1 METRKLSVSSTP
13 HIRSKHTIE
22 SVMLDVIIA
31 LAPAFLC
38 GLYYF
43 GLRALIVIALSVVS
57 CVLGEFCFN
66 KLTGRTQ
73 TFGDL
78 SAVITG
84 LLLAF
89 SLPAATP
96 LYIPVVGGLFA
107 IVVVKMIFGGLGQN
121 FVNPA
126 LAARAFLL
134 ASYPVAMTSWS
145 APVNNMFSMDAVAS
159 ATPIALLN
167 EGAVPFVPAQADF
180 MNALLGNVGG
190 SIGETSALA
199 IIIGGVYLLA
209 RHVISWRIPAAYL
222 GSFFIMALINR
233 DFAFDVAI
241 YEVMLGSV
249 LLASFFMATDY
260 TTSPMTSKGQ
270 LIFGLGCGI
279 LTYTIRTWGAFPE
292 GVTYAILIM
301 NLTVPLLDRY
311 LKPRVFG
318 TSKKAEV
325 A

>member
-31 LAPAFLC
+31 LSPAFLC

-43 GLRALIVIALSVVS
+43 GLRALIIIALSVIS
-57 CVLGEFCFN
+57 CVLGEYCFN
-66 KLTGRTQ
+66 KITKRTQ
-73 TFGDL
+73 TIGDF

-89 SLPAATP
+89 SLPVATP
-96 LYIPVVGGLFA
+96 YYIPVVGGLFA
-107 IVVVKMIFGGLGQN
+107 IVVVKLIFGGLGQN

-134 ASYPVAMTSWS
+134 ASYPVAMTTWT
-145 APVNNMFSMDAVAS
+145 APVNNMFSFDAVTT
-159 ATPIALLN
+159 ATPIALIN
-167 EGAVPFVPAQADF
+167 EGTTEFVLDASHF
-180 MNALLGNVGG
+180 TSALMGNVGG

-209 RHVISWRIPAAYL
+209 RQVITWRIPVAFI
-222 GSFFIMALINR
+222 GSFFVMALFNR
-233 DFAFDVAI
+233 DFAFDMAA

-249 LLASFFMATDY
+249 LLAAFFMATDY
-260 TTSPMTSKGQ
+260 TTSPMTTKGQ
-270 LIFGLGCGI
+270 LIFGIGCGV

>member
-1 METRKLSVSSTP
+1 METKKLSVSSTP
-13 HIRSKHTIE
+13 HIRSKQTIE

-31 LAPAFLC
+31 LTPALLC

-43 GLRALIVIALSVVS
+43 GLRALIIIALSVGS
-57 CVLGEFCFN
+57 CLLGEFLFN
-66 KLTGRTQ
+66 KITKSTQ
-73 TFGDL
+73 TIGDL

-84 LLLAF
+84 LLLSF
-89 SLPAATP
+89 SLPVATP
-96 LYIPVVGGLFA
+96 YYIPVVGGLFA

-121 FVNPA
+121 FANPA

-134 ASYPVAMTSWS
+134 ASYPVAMTTWT
-145 APVNNMFSMDAVAS
+145 APVNNLFSMDAVTT
-159 ATPIALLN
+159 ATPIALIN
-167 EGAVPFVPAQADF
+167 ESEVAYTLTNADF
-180 MNALLGNVGG
+180 MSALFGNVGG

-199 IIIGGVYLLA
+199 VIAGGIYLLA
-209 RHVISWRIPAAYL
+209 RHTISWRIPVTFI
-222 GSFFIMALINR
+222 GSFFVMAFINR
-233 DFAFDVAI
+233 GAFDMAI
-241 YEVMLGSV
+241 YEVLLGSV
-249 LLASFFMATDY
+249 LLGAFFMATDY
-260 TTSPMTSKGQ
+260 TTSPMSAKGQ

-292 GVTYAILIM
+292 GVTYAILLM

-311 LKPRVFG
+311 MKPRVFG

>member
-1 METRKLSVSSTP
+1 METKKLSVSSTP

-31 LAPAFLC
+31 LSPAFLC

-43 GLRALIVIALSVVS
+43 GLRALIIIALSIIS
-57 CVLGEFCFN
+57 CVLGEYLFN
-66 KLTGRTQ
+66 KITKRTQ
-73 TFGDL
+73 TIGDF

-89 SLPAATP
+89 SLPVATP
-96 LYIPVVGGLFA
+96 YYIPVVGGLFA
-107 IVVVKMIFGGLGQN
+107 IIVVKMIFGGLGQN

-134 ASYPVAMTSWS
+134 ASYPVAMTAWTE
-145 APVNNMFSMDAVAS
+145 PVNNLFSFDAVTT
-159 ATPIALLN
+159 ATPIALIN
-167 EGAVPFVPAQADF
+167 EGTTEFVLQTSYF
-180 MNALLGNVGG
+180 TQALLGNEGG

-199 IIIGGVYLLA
+199 IIIGGVYLLV
-209 RHVISWRIPAAYL
+209 RQVISWRIPVAYL
-222 GSFFIMALINR
+222 GSFFIMALFNR
-233 DFAFDVAI
+233 DFAFDLAT
-241 YEVMLGSV
+241 YELLLGSV
-249 LLASFFMATDY
+249 LIAAFFMATDY
-260 TTSPMTSKGQ
+260 TTSPMTAKGQ
-270 LIFGLGCGI
+270 FVFGIGCGV